1 MVLMV
6 AVMGIHLGQ
15 GGGRCR
21 QRAEQ
26 GQREKGDSHRTSW
39 DRLEQLPCSLHQGES
54 QVAGRQPVGLLPREL
69 EKIGAVASRS
79 GLTVKTIRFY
89 CDEGLIQPSSR
100 SEGGYRL
107 FDEGVFAELAL
118 IRTLRAMEI
127 SLPDV
132 RRILDARRS
141 GICTCSDLKARI
153 RSKAGEIG
161 EKIVA
166 MQNLQSEL
174 FGLLNSWEACGG
186 RTPVAPTPVLVAAD
200 R

>member
-1 MVLMV
+1 MAARHPV
-6 AVMGIHLGQ
+6 
-15 GGGRCR
+15 
-21 QRAEQ
+21 E
-26 GQREKGDSHRTSW
+26 
-39 DRLEQLPCSLHQGES
+39 RLPGALD
-54 QVAGRQPVGLLPREL
+54 
-69 EKIGAVASRS
+69 KIGAVARRS

-127 SLPDV
+127 SLPEV
-132 RRILDARRS
+132 RQILEARRS

-186 RTPVAPTPVLVAAD
+186 KT
-200 R
+200 